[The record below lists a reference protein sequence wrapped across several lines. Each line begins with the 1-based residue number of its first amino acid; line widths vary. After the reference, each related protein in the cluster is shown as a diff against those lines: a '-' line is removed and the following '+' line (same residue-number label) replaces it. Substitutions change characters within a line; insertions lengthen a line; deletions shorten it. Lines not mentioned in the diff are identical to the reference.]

1 MTDIQSTVQPSE
13 MQSTTLILLLMGL
26 RTLLMAS
33 SGMTSRKLSVV
44 SMFGDFFIFYFDEKI
59 NDWTYDMVSLDSSEV
74 LPLLRIYEY
83 LGCLHAYE
91 VAV

>member
-1 MTDIQSTVQPSE
+1 
-13 MQSTTLILLLMGL
+13 
-26 RTLLMAS
+26 
-33 SGMTSRKLSVV
+33 
-44 SMFGDFFIFYFDEKI
+44 MFGDFFIFYFDEKI

-74 LPLLRIYEY
+74 LPLLRIYEC